1 MTRTPSVRD
10 RRRRSWA
17 LPVGGHGRHYH
28 MATSDTLSCHV
39 LHCGLTRPEAQP
51 TAHRNEWCTVLR
63 SFQRHAP
70 VVAAVRHPSLPKK
83 RQRCLS
89 IADELAM
96 REGIGDEIARGWF
109 LHQELDA
116 VFRWQEHHGVIE

>member
-1 MTRTPSVRD
+1 AVGVETPLVPPAPPEFLPEGGGRAAAGPATPSVRD

-28 MATSDTLSCHV
+28 MAMSDTLSCHV

-70 VVAAVRHPSLPKK
+70 VVAAVRHPSLP
-83 RQRCLS
+83 
-89 IADELAM
+89 
-96 REGIGDEIARGWF
+96 
-109 LHQELDA
+109 
-116 VFRWQEHHGVIE
+116 